1 MDLTAPK
8 QAEAGLR
15 QGEHRRRD
23 GVKSP
28 VGRVE
33 LALASFRCLI
43 SAAPETSRASR
54 TGHKRSAAQRCETEP

>member
-33 LALASFRCLI
+33 LALACSVV
-43 SAAPETSRASR
+43 
-54 TGHKRSAAQRCETEP
+54 